1 MTAQS
6 ARFLRKIGEVELLTL
21 RAAILF
27 SNVPRRR
34 APGFQA
40 VGDGGD
46 KNIGTIYFSQFL
58 PPPLSRFDTPPQAI
72 RLGTFETKMAASED
86 RCSITGS
93 YGEIGDCERSNDSSI
108 SFNASSMVENTR
120 GLYYQFQGAF
130 FNFKI
135 SHNIRGTSYLGSLC
149 DPLSDQSASYPFY
162 HCSASSQT
170 HHPGVS

>member
-1 MTAQS
+1 MIYARTFEAQKPQRKYTLLEQEKEKRQKLIESPMTAQS

-58 PPPLSRFDTPPQAI
+58 PPP
-72 RLGTFETKMAASED
+72 
-86 RCSITGS
+86 
-93 YGEIGDCERSNDSSI
+93 
-108 SFNASSMVENTR
+108 
-120 GLYYQFQGAF
+120 
-130 FNFKI
+130 
-135 SHNIRGTSYLGSLC
+135 
-149 DPLSDQSASYPFY
+149 
-162 HCSASSQT
+162 
-170 HHPGVS
+170 

>member
-1 MTAQS
+1 
-6 ARFLRKIGEVELLTL
+6 
-21 RAAILF
+21 
-27 SNVPRRR
+27 
-34 APGFQA
+34 
-40 VGDGGD
+40 
-46 KNIGTIYFSQFL
+46 
-58 PPPLSRFDTPPQAI
+58 
-72 RLGTFETKMAASED
+72 MAASED

-130 FNFKI
+130 FNFPI
-135 SHNIRGTSYLGSLC
+135 RYNIRGTSYLGSLC

-162 HCSASSQT
+162 HCSESSQT